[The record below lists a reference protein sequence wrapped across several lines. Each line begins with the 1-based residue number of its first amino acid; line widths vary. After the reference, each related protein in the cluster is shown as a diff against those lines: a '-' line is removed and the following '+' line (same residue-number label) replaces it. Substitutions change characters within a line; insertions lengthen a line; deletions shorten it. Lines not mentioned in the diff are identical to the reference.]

1 MEGLFVVIGIAAGAV
16 FSVVSVPAVLGF
28 IGFKSIGIAA
38 GTLAAKM
45 MSWIAVLN
53 GGGVPAGSLVALL
66 QSIAMGGL
74 SMAAKVIL
82 AGAGG
87 AVGWLLLTIFR

>member
-1 MEGLFVVIGIAAGAV
+1 MLVLLCYSSGAV

-66 QSIAMGGL
+66 QSIGKQGHL
-74 SMAAKVIL
+74 TTISVIVVKGKGD
-82 AGAGG
+82 A
-87 AVGWLLLTIFR
+87 IQK